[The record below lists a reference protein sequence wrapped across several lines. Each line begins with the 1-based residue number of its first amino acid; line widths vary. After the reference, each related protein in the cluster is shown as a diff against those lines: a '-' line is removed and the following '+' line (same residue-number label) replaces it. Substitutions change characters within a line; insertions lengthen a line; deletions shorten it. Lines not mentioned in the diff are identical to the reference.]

1 MFNNSMFIAPGGMS
15 KSAVEALIAESR
27 ITEILGS

>member
-1 MFNNSMFIAPGGMS
+1 MFNNSMFIAPGMS

>member
-1 MFNNSMFIAPGGMS
+1 MFNDSMFIVPGGMS
-15 KSAVEALIAESR
+15 KSVEALIAESR